1 MSLDDQRTV
10 IVPAGFVRDQ
20 SDDDDD
26 VAAADGSMDV
36 NEIPSLT
43 TIRLT
48 MSPGGEGCGLL
59 CISRQQKKRGF
70 FLVRLTSR

>member
-48 MSPGGEGCGLL
+48 MSLGGKGCGLL